1 MRKAHQKHDSVPPNA
16 QSIEAMATW
25 KTRQRCRNSATRAK
39 MRWCA
44 RWQRL
49 LLAVCALERVCCKQT
64 WDPAVRARCGD
75 AGGASRD
82 AVQGANRGAEVAL
95 LERQMNWRASRRRG
109 LLAALLLEL
118 PARPLS
124 TWRCAIQRAQ
134 PRCRCGKE
142 RRRNRV
148 DGVNVHGYA
157 VHLAMVVV
165 LSWRWE
171 STARRR
177 RCCRGILAA
186 LHVRCCCTASPTA
199 QSRKRPTADEP
210 HDYRASSLLQW
221 IVGELVAL
229 PVLTSSPSGAR

>member
-1 MRKAHQKHDSVPPNA
+1 MGRKAHQKHDSVPPNA
-16 QSIEAMATW
+16 QSIEAMAPW

-64 WDPAVRARCGD
+64 WDPAVGARCGD

-165 LSWRWE
+165 LSWRWGE
-171 STARRR
+171 HAHR
-177 RCCRGILAA
+177 RGIQLTLLA
-186 LHVRCCCTASPTA
+186 LHVRCCCTA
-199 QSRKRPTADEP
+199 
-210 HDYRASSLLQW
+210 
-221 IVGELVAL
+221 
-229 PVLTSSPSGAR
+229 